1 MKKQNLLIVIY
12 TITVL
17 LSVMYATQPLQP
29 LLAKEFNVSIVK
41 ASYFTAVIMLF
52 LAVAPIVYGY
62 ILERVNSKRVL
73 IVASVSLFFTNI
85 LLSFSSSFEMFLTA
99 RTLEAIITPAI
110 LTACMSI
117 LASDKQNIK
126 RNMSFYVASTV
137 FGGLI
142 GRVMSGFIAST
153 FGWRMV
159 FLSLSIALFI
169 GLLLIRKLPSNS
181 EANLT
186 KAKISDIISI
196 LKNRK
201 FLVIY
206 TLMFIV
212 FFVFAGILNTLPF
225 RMKDEFPST
234 SEMQIGLLYLG
245 YGVGILVSLNI
256 HRLTKVFKNEFRTM
270 LFGLLVLIASTA
282 LFSSSNQFFIYS
294 MVFVLCLGMFTVHT
308 LSTRFANT
316 MKESQKALTSGM
328 YLSFYYLGGTLG
340 SILPS
345 MIYVNYGWDIT
356 ILSLV
361 ASLILVFIFVFIN
374 KKVFL
379 Y

>member
-1 MKKQNLLIVIY
+1 MQKQNLFIVVY

-29 LLAKEFNVSIVK
+29 LLAKEFDVSIVK

-52 LAVAPIVYGY
+52 LALAPIVYGY
-62 ILERVNSKRVL
+62 ILERVNAKKVL
-73 IVASVSLFFTNI
+73 IVASVVLFVTNI
-85 LLSFSSSFEMFLTA
+85 ILSFSNSFEMFLSA
-99 RTLEAIITPAI
+99 RTLEAIVTPAI

-117 LASDKQNIK
+117 LASDKENIK

-159 FLSLSIALFI
+159 FLSLSLALFI
-169 GLLLIRKLPSNS
+169 GLYLIKKLPSNS

-186 KAKISDIISI
+186 KAKISDIVSI
-196 LKNRK
+196 LKNRN

-206 TLMFIV
+206 ILMFFV
-212 FFVFAGILNTLPF
+212 FFVFAGVLNTLPF

-234 SEMQIGLLYLG
+234 SEMQIGLLYIG

-256 HRLTKVFKNEFRTM
+256 HRLVKYFKNELSTII
-270 LFGLLVLIASTA
+270 FGISVLIVSTL
-282 LFSSSNQFFIYS
+282 LFMSSNQMFIYL
-294 MVFVLCLGMFTVHT
+294 MVFFLCLGMFTVHT

-316 MKESQKALTSGM
+316 MKQSQKALTSGM
-328 YLSFYYLGGTLG
+328 YLSFYYCGGTVG

-345 MIYVNYGWDIT
+345 YIYTHYGWNAT
-356 ILSLV
+356 IFTLALSLV
-361 ASLILVFIFVFIN
+361 LVLLFVFYN
-374 KKVFL
+374 RKVFN
-379 Y
+379 